1 MKIAVRY
8 QSRGGNTKAAAKV
21 IAREAGAVA
30 LSIDEPLKEPV
41 DLLFIGGGVYL
52 WDADPE
58 LITFIRQLE
67 PSQAGRIADFATSGR
82 MSSTNSRIRKLAAEK
97 GIPVCSKGLSMKLL
111 LQGHSGLKR
120 EGGHLTEKQ
129 IETLRKFTRETIQ
142 EAGS

>member
-1 MKIAVRY
+1 M
-8 QSRGGNTKAAAKV
+8 
-21 IAREAGAVA
+21 A